1 VLDDPVIL
9 TMFESITKQLDKQ
22 SVSDSVRDEKIDKL
36 MERVVGWERCAA
48 FREDCENRHM
58 KMYDGISNRL
68 EAVEG
73 VCNEFNSIKRGITND
88 TDLLMSEN
96 KMVEQAKIADNE
108 LMKEILVIKEGIRK
122 IENKFVV
129 FDWSMCSVN
138 WLWQNKK
145 AVSAA
150 LLFISVWFYGVDA
163 FARWSQWSFFPPSI
177 GP

>member
-1 VLDDPVIL
+1 MLDDPVIL
-9 TMFESITKQLDKQ
+9 TMFESISKQLDKQ
-22 SVSDSVRDEKIDKL
+22 SSADAVRDEKIDKL

-48 FREDCENRHM
+48 FREDCETRHM
-58 KMYDGISNRL
+58 KLYDAFLSRL
-68 EAVEG
+68 GAVEG
-73 VCNEFNSIKRGITND
+73 ICNEFNSTKNGIVNNA
-88 TDLLMSEN
+88 DLLISEN
-96 KMVEQAKIADNE
+96 KVVEQSKLADNE

-122 IENKFVV
+122 IENKFIV

-150 LLFISVWFYGVDA
+150 LMFISLWFYGVDA